1 VSPPAQTA
9 ALRRQQNRA
18 EVRRTIL
25 DASEALLAESGYR
38 GFSVRALVDRCG
50 YSAPTLYHHF
60 GDKPGLLDAVLE
72 ERLKDLVAELER
84 VPSETDLI
92 AQVRRLCLVFARWG
106 IRNPMHYYLMNQPR
120 EREPLPGSASHR
132 AVELLSKPVTTLS
145 QHGDLS
151 ESEVALVRQSL
162 WACLHGLISLP
173 AVRPDEDWSEN
184 LLEAS
189 LDALLRGWLPEL
201 VEAAQTERGGS
212 SGR

>member
-1 VSPPAQTA
+1 MSPPAQAA

-25 DASEALLAESGYR
+25 DASEALLSESGYR

-72 ERLKDLVAELER
+72 ARLEDLVAELER
-84 VPSETDLI
+84 VPREADLI
-92 AQVRRLCLVFARWG
+92 AHMRRLCLVFARWG
-106 IRNPMHYYLMNQPR
+106 IRNPTHYYLMNQPR
-120 EREPLPGSASHR
+120 DKEPLPGSASHR
-132 AVELLSKPVTTLS
+132 VVELLSEPVITLS
-145 QHGDLS
+145 QRGDLS
-151 ESEVALVRQSL
+151 ESEVALVSQSL

-173 AVRPDEDWSEN
+173 AVRPDLDWSQN

-189 LDALLRGWLPEL
+189 VDALLRGWLPGLIEL
-201 VEAAQTERGGS
+201 AQAERGGS
-212 SGR
+212 NGR